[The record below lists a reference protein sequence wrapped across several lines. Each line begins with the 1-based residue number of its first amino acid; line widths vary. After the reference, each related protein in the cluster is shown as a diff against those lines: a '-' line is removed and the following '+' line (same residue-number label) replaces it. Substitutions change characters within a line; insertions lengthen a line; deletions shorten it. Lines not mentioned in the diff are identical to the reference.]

1 MGVSISGLAS
11 GFDSAAYIKAV
22 MNQEKV
28 PITKLETKKENVT
41 AYQGLFNTL
50 KTKVSALKDA
60 AFSLSDI
67 SAFTVNNATSSDTTK
82 LTVTAGDSALA
93 GDYSL
98 NVTSLAKASVYQ
110 SKASTAMSGLA
121 GEKIQLKISST
132 EVKEITL
139 TGATV
144 DEILTNLAKDIN
156 RESGAGLSASIVQ
169 SGPDEKRL
177 VLTSKET
184 GTENAIS
191 FMDPLATEADG
202 SLTAASVTAL
212 ESTDSHPVI
221 AMSSALKAA
230 LGYDQPDAEAQTAVD
245 AAMTINGVDVTSSS
259 NKVENAI
266 PGVTLQLTATG
277 SSAVKVSQDADKI
290 TDKVDAFVKGYNEIV
305 TIIRNNTKKSEQ
317 NSDGS
322 LSLTLMGDPMLRD
335 LQSQLNDWMNTLVG
349 SSDGFK
355 LLSDAGLEVDKG
367 VTSAALMTGTITFD
381 KDQFKEKLTANS
393 DKLSKMFTGSIAK
406 GDANDGLGTLF
417 ANNLKVWTDS
427 VNGLITSKIKG
438 YDSEISFLSDQI
450 TSMNDRLAM
459 KEQQLQRQYANLEVV
474 MSQLNSQKTWMTSQF
489 QALTKSSS

>member
-28 PITKLETKKENVT
+28 PVTKLETKKENVT
-41 AYQGLFNTL
+41 KYQGLFNTL

-67 SAFTVNNATSSDTTK
+67 SAFKVNSATSSDTTK
-82 LTVTAGDSALA
+82 LTVTAGDTALA

-121 GEKIQLKISST
+121 GEKIQLKISTT

-156 RESGAGLSASIVQ
+156 RESGAGMTASIVQ
-169 SGPDEKRL
+169 SGPGEKRL

-191 FMDPLATEADG
+191 FMDPLATNADG

-221 AMSSALKAA
+221 TMSSTLKAA
-230 LGYDQPDAEAQTAVD
+230 LGYDLPDAEAQQAAD
-245 AAMTINGVDVTSSS
+245 AKMTINGVDVTSSS
-259 NKVENAI
+259 NKVESAI
-266 PGVTLQLTATG
+266 PGVTLQLTDIG
-277 SSAVKVSQDADKI
+277 SSTVKVSQDADKI
-290 TDKVDAFVKGYNEIV
+290 SDKVDAFVKAYNDVV
-305 TIIRNNTKKSEQ
+305 TIIRNNTKKSEK

-349 SSDGFK
+349 SSNGFK

-367 VTSAALMTGTITFD
+367 VTSATLMTGTITFD
-381 KDQFKEKLTANS
+381 KDQFKAKLAENS
-393 DKLSKMFTGSIAK
+393 DMLSKMFTGSIAK

-417 ANNLKVWTDS
+417 TNNLKVWTDS

-438 YDSEISFLSDQI
+438 YDSEISFLGDQI
-450 TSMNDRLAM
+450 NSMNDRLAM
-459 KEQQLQRQYANLEVV
+459 KEQQLQRQYTNLEVV